1 MEVPNAMVHKIELNP
16 KQGSANAKSKVE
28 EILSSR
34 EEMAAQRY
42 SAATLE
48 SMAIEA
54 ENAAAKLKGE
64 PPVHRAR
71 EEDDEGDILEERR
84 DKKRKKLLD
93 AAKALIESGTDPQ
106 VVARMMLQ
114 MPGESQPQPQSNGQ
128 TSILE
133 LTEALKNLHEISG
146 VKSGGDDT
154 LKDLIREM
162 RDENKETRSMVI
174 KLMQDGVGGKAEK
187 VDPITLARNQ
197 AKAMTEF
204 GETMLSY
211 AKGLGYAPPGSST
224 DSKGMSTKKTVEEL
238 KEENRHAEEM
248 AKLGTEKDYKMS
260 LANSIGELP
269 ERIGMGIASQM
280 QSENKSQIPHED
292 GIEYWPCDCGFKIPI
307 SPNATSVTCP
317 KCRSV
322 YQKDQPKIDKPNT
335 NNGSDQ

>member
-1 MEVPNAMVHKIELNP
+1 
-16 KQGSANAKSKVE
+16 
-28 EILSSR
+28 
-34 EEMAAQRY
+34 MAAQRY

-64 PPVHRAR
+64 PPVYRSR
-71 EEDDEGDILEERR
+71 EEDDEEDLLEQRR
-84 DKKRKKLLD
+84 DKKRKRLLD

-106 VVARMMLQ
+106 TVARMMLQ
-114 MPGESQPQPQSNGQ
+114 MPGESQPQQPQGQ
-128 TSILE
+128 SSILE

-162 RDENKETRSMVI
+162 REENKETRSMVI

-187 VDPITLARNQ
+187 VDPITAARNQ

-224 DSKGMSTKKTVEEL
+224 DAKGVSNKKTVEEL

-280 QSENKSQIPHED
+280 QSENKTHVPHED

-307 SPNATSVTCP
+307 SPNSTSVTCP

-322 YQKDQPKIDKPNT
+322 YQKDQPKIDKSNI
-335 NNGSDQ
+335 NDSGNQ